1 MAKLKRMEPICWDK
15 KIEEKQM
22 HRREFLKLAV
32 VSMVLNRIP
41 DAPALASEF
50 MEEAPSKGL
59 SQGSVLPDLP
69 LSDHGVKDRLFK
81 SKYFDHAFEDDILL
95 SPEDK
100 ILLNTSLSRLNR
112 IQQMIGYANFSLL
125 NFDDA
130 VVYARSYSKI
140 GQFSREELGFLEKI
154 FYDPVKKYGFMGKKT
169 IETITGKIDKKDV
182 VKISST
188 GNYLYLGKSIEI
200 YHAIQEK
207 IGPEVVLTSGVRS
220 VMKQFL
226 LFLNKTSES
235 QGNLSMASRSLAPP
249 GYSYHGVGDFDV
261 GEKGFGMA
269 NFTEQFTQTEVFKK
283 LADLGY
289 ISFRYDRG
297 NDLGVRFEPWHIE
310 VV

>member
-1 MAKLKRMEPICWDK
+1 
-15 KIEEKQM
+15 
-22 HRREFLKLAV
+22 
-32 VSMVLNRIP
+32 MVLNRIP
-41 DAPALASEF
+41 DAPVLASEF

-130 VVYARSYSKI
+130 VAYARSYSKI

-207 IGPEVVLTSGVRS
+207 IGPEVVLTSGV
-220 VMKQFL
+220 FL
-226 LFLNKTSES
+226 PW
-235 QGNLSMASRSLAPP
+235 GR
-249 GYSYHGVGDFDV
+249 
-261 GEKGFGMA
+261 GF
-269 NFTEQFTQTEVFKK
+269 
-283 LADLGY
+283 
-289 ISFRYDRG
+289 
-297 NDLGVRFEPWHIE
+297 
-310 VV
+310 